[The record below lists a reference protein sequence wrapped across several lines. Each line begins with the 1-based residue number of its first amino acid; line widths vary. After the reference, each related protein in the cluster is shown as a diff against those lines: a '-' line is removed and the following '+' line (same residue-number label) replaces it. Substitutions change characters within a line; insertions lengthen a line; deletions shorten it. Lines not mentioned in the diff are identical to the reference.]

1 MDFFQIIRQIGI
13 FMICAQ
19 TILHFKP
26 SAQYEKYLKLLIS
39 VMVLLQIL
47 FPVLRLVSSGG
58 SEQFLEEMQQ
68 VGREMSRQM
77 EQLEIEKNIEEDA
90 VVSRTKLEIK
100 TRLNKIAYL
109 QGMEVV
115 KVRLDT
121 EAASQRLQCY
131 VREKEHFLQEAA
143 GDTIQAIRL
152 PEILVEIPVIP
163 EEVQEQPEE
172 SAWEKAEESAREL
185 SDGKAWGNFL
195 EEPSERIDKLQVL
208 CKAFSE
214 ELGIMEKKIEV
225 LWYE

>member
-47 FPVLRLVSSGG
+47 FPVLRLVSSGS

-77 EQLEIEKNIEEDA
+77 EQLEIESNIEEEA

-100 TRLNKIAYL
+100 TRLNKAAYL
-109 QGMEVV
+109 QNMEVV
-115 KVRLDT
+115 EVRLDT
-121 EAASQRLQCY
+121 ETASQRLQCY
-131 VREKEHFLQEAA
+131 VREKETLLQEIA
-143 GDTIQAIRL
+143 GETIQDIRL

-163 EEVQEQPEE
+163 EEVPEQPEE
-172 SAWEKAEESAREL
+172 RALEQPDGTAR
-185 SDGKAWGNFL
+185 GNFQ
-195 EEPSERIDKLQVL
+195 EETTERIDKLRAL

-214 ELGIMEKKIEV
+214 ELGIMEEKIEV

>member
-1 MDFFQIIRQIGI
+1 MDLFQIIRQIGI

-47 FPVLRLVSSGG
+47 FPVLRLVSSGS

-77 EQLEIEKNIEEDA
+77 EQLEIENNIEEEA
-90 VVSRTKLEIK
+90 VVSRTKLKIK

-115 KVRLDT
+115 EVRLDT
-121 EAASQRLQCY
+121 ETASQRLQCY
-131 VREKEHFLQEAA
+131 VREKETLLQETA
-143 GDTIQAIRL
+143 GDLIQEIRL

-163 EEVQEQPEE
+163 EAVPEQPEE
-172 SAWEKAEESAREL
+172 RALEQPDGTAR
-185 SDGKAWGNFL
+185 GNFR
-195 EEPSERIDKLQVL
+195 EETTERIDKLQVL

-214 ELGIMEKKIEV
+214 ELGIMEEKIEV